1 MQVTGVDHLA
11 LTVTDLDRATA
22 WYCEHL
28 DFEPLVRYENAAAG
42 AEVQVLR
49 RSDGPLRFSLRRFT
63 TGSNESFSE
72 FRVGMDHVALGV
84 PDESALAAWQSRLEG
99 ARIMCSRTDLRELS
113 LLAFRDPDNIQIEL
127 CTPMKTASPSDA

>member
-1 MQVTGVDHLA
+1 MQVTGVDHLG

-28 DFEPLVRYENAAAG
+28 DFEPLVRYANAAAG

-49 RSDGPLRFSLRRFT
+49 RADGPLRFSLRRFT
-63 TGSNESFSE
+63 TGSSEPFSE

-84 PDESALAAWQSRLEG
+84 PDESALAGWHSRLEG
-99 ARIMCSRTDLRELS
+99 AGISCSRTDLRELS
-113 LLAFRDPDNIQIEL
+113 ILAFRDPDNIQIEL
-127 CTPMKTASPSDA
+127 CTPMKPASTSDT

>member
-28 DFEPLVRYENAAAG
+28 DFEPLARYTNAAAG

-49 RSDGPLRFSLRRFT
+49 RLDGPLRFSLRRFT
-63 TGSNESFSE
+63 TGSSEPFSE
-72 FRVGMDHVALGV
+72 LRAGMDHVALGV
-84 PDESALAAWQSRLEG
+84 ADEDALSAWQARLEG
-99 ARIMCSRTDLRELS
+99 AGIKCDRTDLPELS
-113 LLAFRDPDNIQIEL
+113 ILALRDPDNIQIEL
-127 CTPMKTASPSDA
+127 CTPIRRA